1 MITGQRMFPHVNS
14 VLLILAI
21 LCVTGY
27 ICNVYEKTNDKLSLD
42 ALSMV
47 DMNPAA
53 FYFITPA
60 CFWLASR
67 SFLFKNANGPLM
79 SHVKSLFYNLDKP
92 DFFKKVVPFG
102 SLIALTLSS
111 LVAVYAGGALGPEA
125 IIVNIS
131 MIFLL
136 FASDFFKGVIK
147 QINIENLLY
156 IGYIFGF
163 TIAFKTPISS
173 FVLALEKSLV
183 GHSHNVLTNVM
194 YACMAIGI
202 AMLFMGDDKIF
213 PNAMPQTYDLKIS
226 SIFKYGILAAICG
239 IVSSVFF
246 KVAYKTYFQVKTLV
260 TNNVTMFNVVPV
272 LLGLC
277 VAFVIN
283 ATGSASLSSGKRD
296 INEMFKEHHV
306 YNYKNALGHISN
318 IFLTFIS
325 GCSGGLIVPS
335 ISIGSYIGFLYTKI
349 TDLPLLQ
356 TLIIGMT
363 SIFSAFFGYPIAAS
377 FIIQNILNQHI
388 ETLPLIIAMS
398 YISFYSCKYFTRSV
412 FRE

>member
-1 MITGQRMFPHVNS
+1 MFTHIKS
-14 VLLILAI
+14 ILVIVVI
-21 LCVTGY
+21 LYIIGY
-27 ICNVYEKTNDKLSLD
+27 ICKIYEKINNDLSLD
-42 ALSMV
+42 VLSTA
-47 DMNPAA
+47 DINPKL
-53 FYFITPA
+53 FYFITPLF
-60 CFWLASR
+60 FWLASK

-92 DFFKKVVPFG
+92 DFFKKVVPFT
-102 SLIALTLSS
+102 SLLALIISS
-111 LVAVYAGGALGPEA
+111 LLAVYAGGALGPEA

-136 FASDFFKGVIK
+136 FASDFFKNVVK

-163 TIAFKTPISS
+163 TFAFKTPISS
-173 FVLALEKSLV
+173 FVLAIEKSVV
-183 GHSHNVLTNVM
+183 GHSHNTLTNIL
-194 YACMAIGI
+194 YACIAIGI
-202 AMLFMGDDKIF
+202 AMIFMGDDKIF
-213 PNAMPQTYDLKIS
+213 PDAMPQKYELKIGS
-226 SIFKYGILAAICG
+226 FLKYSILAAICG
-239 IVSSVFF
+239 IFSSVFF
-246 KVAYKTYFQVKTLV
+246 KIAYKMYFEVKKLV
-260 TNNVTMFNVVPV
+260 LNNAIMFNIIPV

-283 ATGSASLSSGKRD
+283 TTGSASLSSGKRD
-296 INEMFKEHHV
+296 INEMFGKDYV
-306 YNYKNALGHISN
+306 YNYKNTIGHISN

-335 ISIGSYIGFLYTKI
+335 ISIGSYIGFLYTKV

-363 SIFSAFFGYPIAAS
+363 SIFSAFFGYPISAA

-388 ETLPLIIAMS
+388 ETLPLIIGMS
-398 YISFYSCKYFTRSV
+398 YISFYSCKYFNRII
-412 FRE
+412 FREKYA